1 MALPVTGPV
10 VSTEAI
16 VRTTSEHPSLVSPP
30 ATVEATRLQ
39 LCAALDLVTCA
50 FEAWPFDALLPRIER
65 GRVVIPA
72 DEIGARSYR
81 LWAPEDGIE
90 LPVRIYGVQIGRFV
104 LVPRVATSGIAL
116 PVADRERALDIAEA
130 CAAALSD
137 RFTEG
142 ASS

>member
-1 MALPVTGPV
+1 MALPDAGPV
-10 VSTEAI
+10 VSNEAI
-16 VRTTSEHPSLVSPP
+16 VRTTSEHPNRVPPP
-30 ATVEATRLQ
+30 ATVEGARTA
-39 LCAALDLVTCA
+39 LCAALDLVSCA
-50 FEAWPFDALLPRIER
+50 FETWPFHASLPRIER

-72 DEIGARSYR
+72 DEVGARSYR
-81 LWAPEDGIE
+81 AWVPADGIE
-90 LPVRIYGVQIGRFV
+90 LPVRIDGLQIGRFV
-104 LVPRVATSGIAL
+104 LVPRIATAGVAL

>member
-10 VSTEAI
+10 VSNEAI
-16 VRTTSEHPSLVSPP
+16 VRTTSEHPNFVPS
-30 ATVEATRLQ
+30 ATVESTRTR
-39 LCAALDLVTCA
+39 LCAALDLVSCA
-50 FEAWPFDALLPRIER
+50 FEAWPFDALLPRVER

-81 LWAPEDGIE
+81 AWVPADGIE
-90 LPVRIYGVQIGRFV
+90 LPLRVNALQIGRFV
-104 LVPRVATSGIAL
+104 LVARIATTGVAL
-116 PVADRERALDIAEA
+116 PATDRERALDIAEA
-130 CAAALSD
+130 CAASLSD